1 MLKIW
6 TKIRLPQQRRNYI
19 GISQE
24 SAQIYRT
31 TQKTEKK
38 ILPSKESLKKKEL
51 AVRAARFIKF
61 ARSRLCQSRF
71 RKVLSWPSEKA
82 HWHIRMYMAR
92 AILFFS
98 PRNFKTP

>member
-31 TQKTEKK
+31 TQKTEK
-38 ILPSKESLKKKEL
+38 ILPSFQREPKEEGARCAGRAVYKIRQVTSLSK
-51 AVRAARFIKF
+51 
-61 ARSRLCQSRF
+61 
-71 RKVLSWPSEKA
+71 
-82 HWHIRMYMAR
+82 
-92 AILFFS
+92 
-98 PRNFKTP
+98 